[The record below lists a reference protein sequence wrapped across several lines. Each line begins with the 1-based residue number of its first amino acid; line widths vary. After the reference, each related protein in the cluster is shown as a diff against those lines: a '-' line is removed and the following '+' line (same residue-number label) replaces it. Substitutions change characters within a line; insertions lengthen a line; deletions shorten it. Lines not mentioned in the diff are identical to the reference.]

1 MQVIVVGGGLVGSTL
16 AEKLARDGHDVVL
29 VEQNRELITDLNERL
44 DIQTIHGNG
53 ATIPVLMQAGIEN
66 ADLLLATTNSDEANM
81 VVALVGSVIFK
92 VPRVA
97 ARLRDPGHEEGF
109 RRIAREPGEDRV
121 AINPDMAAVDKILSL
136 MPVPG
141 AVDVVSFFDGKLLV
155 AGFHI
160 KPDSEFAGLLLS
172 HLRLLFPATPVLVV
186 AIRRDGRWRVP
197 FGDDE
202 IRAGDLVYFAVDPA
216 ELDNVLV
223 LLGVRRG
230 AERRVMVAGATRIGV
245 NLSRRLEEDGVPVTL
260 IDERREVCE
269 KAAATLD
276 DTLVIHGSPTDR
288 ELLRE
293 EGAERVEG
301 FVACTDGHEENV
313 VACLLAG
320 RMGAAHTFALVDNA
334 ALSGLVGD
342 LGIDAVISPRL
353 LSVSLALQF
362 ARKGRIKAVAALL
375 EDSVEVFEVEAAEGS
390 RLVCSPLS
398 ELGLPRGMLLVAVQ
412 RDDRIFIPG
421 GGDRIE
427 PGDQVIVA
435 ATSETAP
442 RLDDFIGA

>member
-16 AEKLARDGHDVVL
+16 AEKLAADGHDVVL
-29 VEQNRELITDLNERL
+29 VEQNSELITDLNERL

-160 KPDSEFAGLLLS
+160 KPSSEFSGLLLS

-197 FGDDE
+197 YGDDE
-202 IRAGDLVYFAVDPA
+202 IRAGDLVYFAVDPS
-216 ELDNVLV
+216 ELDNVLT
-223 LLGVRRG
+223 LLGVHRG

-260 IDERREVCE
+260 IDERREACE
-269 KAAATLD
+269 KAAAALD

-288 ELLRE
+288 ELLRG

-390 RLVCSPLS
+390 RLVRSPLS
-398 ELGLPRGMLLVAVQ
+398 ELGSPRGMLLVAVQ

-421 GGDRIE
+421 GEDRVE

>member
-1 MQVIVVGGGLVGSTL
+1 MKAIVVGGGLVGSTL
-16 AEKLARDGHDVVL
+16 AEKLARDGHDVIV
-29 VEQNRELITDLNERL
+29 VEQNRELIADLNERL
-44 DIQTIHGNG
+44 DVQTIHGNG
-53 ATIPVLMQAGIEN
+53 ATIPVLMRAGIEN

-97 ARLRDPGHEEGF
+97 ARLRDPEHEEGF
-109 RRIAREPGEDRV
+109 RRIAREPGGDRV

-197 FGDDE
+197 YGDDE
-202 IRAGDLVYFAVDPA
+202 IRAGDLVYFAVDPV

-245 NLSRRLEEDGVPVTL
+245 NLSRRLEENGVPVTL
-260 IDERREVCE
+260 IDERREACE

-390 RLVCSPLS
+390 RLVRSPLS

-421 GGDRIE
+421 GEDRIE